1 MTPLDIFLNRED
13 RLRSG
18 WRFAVFVA
26 AYYSLLVAFVLLLRV
41 VLQLASPQSVGDFN
55 RLPGAALYLI
65 QFFIQFT
72 PALLLGW
79 ACGKLLD
86 GVPPRALGWSLRRGW
101 LRDLALGSAIGFA
114 ALVSAA
120 LVASAFGGFHF
131 RVAPEGFGAAF
142 VKTFFGALV
151 VYVLLAAAEEAMFR
165 GYPLQTLMRSL
176 PFVVALL
183 PSSIIFAYV
192 HTDNP
197 NVPCSVHNFVSLL
210 TGRATDAPCDYVR
223 FIFLVVNTALAG
235 VWLCVAYLRTRSL
248 WLPLGL
254 HWSWNWAMGSVL
266 GLPVSGIT
274 SLTRAP
280 LLRAADAGPAWLTG
294 GAYGI
299 EGGAAG
305 TIALALATAFVWRAK
320 FLRAD
325 EELKRFT
332 DDEMPK
338 SREP

>member
-18 WRFAVFVA
+18 WRFAVFAA
-26 AYYSLLVAFVLLLRV
+26 AYYSLIVAFVLLLRV
-41 VLQLASPQSVGDFN
+41 VLQPASPQSVGDFN
-55 RLPGAALYLI
+55 RLPGAALYLL
-65 QFFIQFT
+65 QFFIQFA

-79 ACGKLLD
+79 VFGKYLD
-86 GVPPRALGWSLRRGW
+86 GVPPRALGWSLHRGW
-101 LRDLALGSAIGFA
+101 LRDLALGTLIGFA
-114 ALVSAA
+114 ALVAAA
-120 LVASAFGGFHF
+120 LLASVFGGFHF
-131 RVAPEGFGAAF
+131 RLAPEGFGAAF

-151 VYVLLAAAEEAMFR
+151 VYVLLAAAEEVMFR

-176 PFVVALL
+176 PFALAML

-197 NVPCSVHNFVSLL
+197 NVPRGYLFALM
-210 TGRATDAPCDYVR
+210 AA
-223 FIFLVVNTALAG
+223 NTALAG
-235 VWLCVAYLRTRSL
+235 VWLALGYYRTRSL

-299 EGGAAG
+299 EGGAAC
-305 TIALALATAFVWRAK
+305 TVALLAATAFVWRAK

-332 DDEMPK
+332 DGEMPK
-338 SREP
+338 SSQP

>member
-1 MTPLDIFLNRED
+1 MTPLDIFLNRQD

-18 WRFAVFVA
+18 WRFAIFAA
-26 AYYSLLVAFVLLLRV
+26 AYSSLVIAFVLLLRV
-41 VLQLASPQSVGDFN
+41 ALQFVNPRAVGSVN
-55 RLPGAALYLI
+55 QIPGAALYLI
-65 QFFIQFT
+65 QFFIQFA
-72 PALLLGW
+72 PALVLGF
-79 ACGKLLD
+79 ALGKLFD
-86 GVPPRALGWSLRRGW
+86 GVPPRALGWSLHRGW
-101 LRDLALGSAIGFA
+101 IRDLALGTIIGFA
-114 ALVSAA
+114 ALVVAA
-120 LVASAFGGFHF
+120 LAASAFGGFHF
-131 RVAPEGFGAAF
+131 SLAPEGFGAAF

-151 VYVLLAAAEEAMFR
+151 VYVLLAAAEEVMFR

-176 PFVVALL
+176 PFAVAVV
-183 PSSIIFAYV
+183 PSSLVFAYV

-197 NVPCSVHNFVSLL
+197 NVPRGLL
-210 TGRATDAPCDYVR
+210 L
-223 FIFLVVNTALAG
+223 FIMVTNTALAG
-235 VWLCVAYLRTRSL
+235 VWLCVGYYRTRSL

-280 LLRAADAGPAWLTG
+280 LLRASDAGPAWLTG

-299 EGGAAG
+299 EGGAAC
-305 TIALALATAFVWRAK
+305 TVALVVATAFVWRTK
-320 FLRAD
+320 FLQAD

-338 SREP
+338 KEVTGDR